1 MIYLQLFLSFL
12 QIGLTSFGGLSMIS
26 VINQQM
32 GLHGWMNV
40 SEVADIVAIAEM
52 TPGPLGINCATFA
65 GLRVAG
71 LPGALVAMLGVLTPT
86 FTLCLLIGIFFQR
99 FKQSD
104 MMQNALYGIRPACI
118 GLTFGAIT
126 SLTLSNYVV
135 DAEISIP
142 AILIGL
148 LGFGL
153 YYTKKINVPLLLLF
167 SGLAALLFL

>member
-32 GLHGWMNV
+32 GLHGWMSV
-40 SEVADIVAIAEM
+40 SEVADITAIAEM

-71 LPGALVAMLGVLTPT
+71 LPGAMAAMLGVLTPT

-99 FKQSD
+99 FKQSSL
-104 MMQNALYGIRPACI
+104 MQNALYGIRPACI
-118 GLTFGAIT
+118 GLTFGAVA
-126 SLTLSNYVV
+126 SLTLSNYVI
-135 DAEISIP
+135 DAEISVP
-142 AILIGL
+142 AVLIGVI
-148 LGFGL
+148 GFLL
-153 YYTKKINVPLLLLF
+153 YYSKKINVPLLLF
-167 SGLAALLFL
+167 MSGAAALLFL

>member
-71 LPGALVAMLGVLTPT
+71 LPGALAAMLGVLTPT

-99 FKQSD
+99 FKQSKI
-104 MMQNALYGIRPACI
+104 MQNALYGIRPACI

-126 SLTLSNYVV
+126 SLTFSNYVIDSHLSLHAV
-135 DAEISIP
+135 
-142 AILIGL
+142 LIGAI
-148 LGFGL
+148 GFLL
-153 YYTKKINVPLLLLF
+153 YYAKKINVPLLIFL
-167 SGLAALLFL
+167 SGMAALLFL